1 MNARRVVD
9 ARATVS
15 AIAVRRRERSDRD
28 DRGLG
33 IVSEVDCEVT
43 PTGTTSDALARKSS
57 AMFNGAKDGVG
68 TNNKY

>member
-1 MNARRVVD
+1 MSIAGSTSPASTCAMNARRVVD
-9 ARATVS
+9 ARPTVS

-43 PTGTTSDALARKSS
+43 STTATDE
-57 AMFNGAKDGVG
+57 
-68 TNNKY
+68 